1 MIRLC
6 VTLQTAEAGTRNKNT
21 MSNNHSEDARY
32 VSRLTRETLALILA
46 GGQGS
51 RLYELTTWRAKPSLY
66 FGGKYRII
74 DFALSN
80 CINSGVRRIGVL
92 TQYKAHSLIRH
103 LVHGWSWF
111 RAGQREFLEILPAS
125 QRIGGE
131 WYRGTADA
139 VYQNLDIIRAHEPR
153 LVLILGGD
161 HVYKMDYGRL
171 LVAHEEKHA
180 DMTVCCIEVPI
191 AEAAGALG
199 VMTVDENRRVIAFD
213 EKPEKP
219 TPIPGQGELC
229 LASMGNYVFNTD
241 FLYEQVIKD
250 ADTPNSQHDFG
261 RNVIP
266 SIIKDYRVY
275 AYPFRDPDTSR
286 QAYWRDVGTLDA
298 FWDANMELVS
308 VTPQLNLYDKV
319 WPIFTHQLQVPP
331 AKFVFDNTDRRG
343 EAIDSMVSGGC
354 VISGASVKRSL
365 LFSNCRIES
374 YSRVEESVVLPDVS
388 IGQNCRIRRCIID
401 RGAYFEDNSVI
412 GENHDADRERGFRV
426 TESGLTLVTP
436 DMLGQH
442 LHFTR

>member
-1 MIRLC
+1 MINDKH
-6 VTLQTAEAGTRNKNT
+6 TD
-21 MSNNHSEDARY
+21 DARY

-51 RLYELTTWRAKPSLY
+51 RLHELTEWRAKPSLY

-111 RAGQREFLEILPAS
+111 PASNREFVEILPAS
-125 QRIGGE
+125 QRVGGE

-139 VYQNLDIIRAHEPR
+139 VYQNIDIIRTHEPR
-153 LVLILGGD
+153 LVLILAGD
-161 HVYKMDYGRL
+161 HIYKMDYGPL
-171 LVAHEEKHA
+171 LAVHEEKEA

-199 VMTVDENRRVIAFD
+199 VMTADEQGRVVAFD
-213 EKPEKP
+213 EKPENP
-219 TPIPGQGELC
+219 TPIPGQSELC
-229 LASMGNYVFNTD
+229 LASMGNYVFNTQ

-250 ADTPNSQHDFG
+250 ADTPGTQHDFG

-266 SIIKDYRVY
+266 SMIKNYRVC
-275 AYPFRDPDTSR
+275 AYPFRDPNTSQ

-298 FWDANMELVS
+298 FWEANMELVS
-308 VTPQLNLYDKV
+308 VTPQLNLYDRA
-319 WPIFTHQLQVPP
+319 WPIITHQRQAPP
-331 AKFVFDNTDRRG
+331 AKFVFDHAERRG
-343 EAIDSMVSGGC
+343 EAIESMVSGGC
-354 VISGASVKRSL
+354 VISGASVRNSL
-365 LFSNCRIES
+365 LFSNCTVES
-374 YSRVEESVVLPDVS
+374 YSLVEQSVVLPEVE
-388 IGQNCRIRRCIID
+388 IGEHCRIRRCVID
-401 RGAYFEDNSVI
+401 RGARIDAQTVI
-412 GENHDADRERGFRV
+412 GEDHDADRERGLRV
-426 TESGLTLVTP
+426 TDSGLTLVTP